1 MSRRK
6 TPDRSTLKRGET
18 IAYLRKDAM
27 TKDAAKDAAK
37 DVKDTKDVV
46 KDTRDVK
53 DASAIKDVNVK
64 DASAVKDA
72 NTVKDLPPAPA
83 MPFDVSDGAPEPM
96 KANEQTQPTRG
107 RVDTIGMPAEL
118 IVGLP
123 PEMPTPVAAVPPRAS
138 TEVEHPTHMPGPRDV
153 PGGKPD
159 DRAPPPG
166 LVPPGDSR
174 SMRRGTDF
182 ALIYRLGNA
191 VISRFGIVGT
201 RGQWRVVEYP
211 TVASASHAYAK
222 ECSRFVS
229 EGFSD
234 YRE

>member
-6 TPDRSTLKRGET
+6 TPERSTLKRGET

-27 TKDAAKDAAK
+27 TKDGAKDAAK

-53 DASAIKDVNVK
+53 DASAIKDVSVK
-64 DASAVKDA
+64 DASAIKDA

-83 MPFDVSDGAPEPM
+83 MAFDVSDGAPEPM
-96 KANEQTQPTRG
+96 KSSEPTQPTRG
-107 RVDTIGMPAEL
+107 RVDTIGMPPEL
-118 IVGLP
+118 VVGMP
-123 PEMPTPVAAVPPRAS
+123 PEMPAPVAAVPPRAS
-138 TEVEHPTHMPGPRDV
+138 TEVENPTYMPGPRDV

-166 LVPPGDSR
+166 MVPPGDSR
-174 SMRRGTDF
+174 SLRRGTDF
-182 ALIYRLGNA
+182 ALIYRLANA

-234 YRE
+234 YSV